1 MFVLAFSSAIW
12 LGINWILAII
22 LGLVIWYVPFMRY
35 AVIISLAYLVVKHF
49 FLWCVCNP
57 QAANIKRKKANFFSV
72 LILGS
77 LIVYAWLLGAE
88 NLGWFTLH

>member
-35 AVIISLAYLVVKHF
+35 TVIISLAYLVVKHF
-49 FLWCVCNP
+49 FVWCVCNP
-57 QAANIKRKKANFFSV
+57 QAANIKRNKANFFSV

-77 LIVYAWLLGAE
+77 LIVYAWLLGAQ
-88 NLGWFTLH
+88 NLGWFTLP

>member
-12 LGINWILAII
+12 LGVNWILAII
-22 LGLVIWYVPFMRY
+22 LGLIIWYVPFMRY
-35 AVIISLAYLVVKHF
+35 AVIVSLVYYIIKWF
-49 FLWCVCNP
+49 FAWCIFNP
-57 QAANIKRKKANFFSV
+57 QAAHIKRKKTNFFTV

-88 NLGWFTLH
+88 NLGWITLP

>member
-12 LGINWILAII
+12 LGVNWILAII
-22 LGLVIWYVPFMRY
+22 LGLIIWYVPFMRY
-35 AVIISLAYLVVKHF
+35 AVIISLACLVVKNF
-49 FLWCVCNP
+49 FVWCVCNP

-88 NLGWFTLH
+88 NLGWFTLP

>member
-49 FLWCVCNP
+49 FIWCVCNQQP
-57 QAANIKRKKANFFSV
+57 TDIKRKKANFFSV

-88 NLGWFTLH
+88 NLGWFTLP